1 MSSTRRCSFVLVTAV
16 GVLLSAL
23 PGAALAVADASAPS
37 AISIT
42 SKLGCVE
49 TVIASIHPSR
59 DASGAGSGSIGFRDD
74 IAPGRGARGIK
85 IRSVTLAYT
94 TDVPDMHTGDRV
106 RVCLSFM
113 PTKDVSPQGC
123 DPATDPRGRRFVIV
137 DRVTGTVAQY
147 YDGIHLCGG
156 A

>member
-1 MSSTRRCSFVLVTAV
+1 MCGNRDR
-16 GVLLSAL
+16 
-23 PGAALAVADASAPS
+23 
-37 AISIT
+37 
-42 SKLGCVE
+42 E
-49 TVIASIHPSR
+49 HPSF
-59 DASGAGSGSIGFRDD
+59 AGRERRGIGVDD

-137 DRVTGTVAQY
+137 DLVTGTVAQY